1 MVFSMVKI
9 QRALI
14 SVFDKGEIVSFA
26 KELINLKIE
35 IISSG
40 GTAKLLK
47 ENNIPVTEVS
57 KLTRFPEMMD
67 GRIKTLHPK
76 IHGAILAD
84 RSKKSHM
91 EEAKKNKIE
100 PIDLVVVN
108 LYPFEKVVSKK
119 DVNLEDAIEN
129 IDIGGPTLI
138 RSGAKNYKSVAVVC
152 NPLKYEK
159 VVNEIKEKG
168 ELSLK
173 TREALALEAFEHI
186 SRYDIIIEKF
196 LRKTFNGEKYPK
208 YLNLAFEK
216 IQDLRY
222 GENPH
227 QSASYYLDIQNDD
240 PCMPISNKLQ
250 GKELSYNNILDMD
263 GAFECVKNF
272 KEPTCV
278 IVKHNNPCGVA
289 STEDILTAY
298 KRALE
303 VDEKA
308 AFGGIVAV
316 NRKIEE
322 DFAKEI
328 VARFYE
334 VIIAPGY
341 SKEAREILSA
351 KKNLRLI
358 QMGNVNF
365 PFQSKPYLLYRSVK
379 GGLLVQDAN
388 TLLYDENQFKVVTK
402 IKPNEKQMK
411 DLLYAWTV
419 CKYVKS
425 NSVIYAKDN
434 KAVGIGAGQ
443 MKRVDAAKL
452 ASMITQDYGE
462 SVKGCSMASDAFL
475 PFRDAVDEAAA
486 RGIVAII
493 QPGGSIRDKE
503 VISAAD
509 EYGIAMVFT
518 GMRHFRH

>member
-1 MVFSMVKI
+1 MVKI

-14 SVFDKGEIVSFA
+14 SVYDKKGIIEFA
-26 KELINLKIE
+26 KELSELKIE
-35 IISSG
+35 IVSSG
-40 GTAKLLK
+40 GTATLLK
-47 ENNIPVTEVS
+47 ENKIIVKEVAEI
-57 KLTRFPEMMD
+57 TGFPELMD
-67 GRIKTLHPK
+67 GRVKTLHPK
-76 IHGAILAD
+76 IHGGILAN
-84 RSKKSHM
+84 RSKKSHL
-91 EEAKKNKIE
+91 EEAKKNKIRL
-100 PIDLVVVN
+100 IDLVVVN
-108 LYPFEKVVSKK
+108 LYPFEQVISKK
-119 DVNLEDAIEN
+119 NVKLEEAIEN

-138 RSGAKNYKSVAVVC
+138 RSAAKNYKDVAVVC
-152 NPLKYEK
+152 DPKKYTEI
-159 VVNEIKEKG
+159 IKELKENG
-168 ELSLK
+168 EISIK
-173 TREALALEAFEHI
+173 TKENLALSAFENI
-186 SRYDIIIEKF
+186 SHYDMIIEKF
-196 LRKTFNGEKYPK
+196 LRKTFNGEKYPN
-208 YLNLAFEK
+208 YLNLSFEK

-227 QSASYYLDIQNDD
+227 QSASYYKDIQNED
-240 PCMPISNKLQ
+240 PCMSTAKKLQ

-272 KEPTCV
+272 KDPTCV

-289 STEDILTAY
+289 SSDNILTAY

-316 NRKIEE
+316 NREIDEN
-322 DFAKEI
+322 FAKEI
-328 VARFYE
+328 ITRFYE
-334 VIIAPGY
+334 VIIAPNY
-341 SKEAREILSA
+341 SKEAQEILSV

-358 QMGNVNF
+358 EMGNANF
-365 PFQSKPYLLYRSVK
+365 PFQSKPYTLYRSVK

-388 TLLYDENQFKVVTK
+388 ILLYDKNQFKVVTK
-402 IKPNEKQMK
+402 AKPTEKQMK
-411 DLLYAWTV
+411 DLLYAWIV
-419 CKYVKS
+419 GKYVKS
-425 NSVIYAKDN
+425 NSVIYAKDD

-475 PFRDAVDEAAA
+475 PFRDAVDEAAK

-503 VISAAD
+503 VIDAAN
-509 EYGIAMVFT
+509 EHGIAMVFT